1 MNLKELCQNIWNLQ
15 KPIHVLS
22 IESVNEAESDTGLF
36 KCAFVCS
43 TTISV
48 SVSKSTHFWYRNKQ
62 KPYVTSIYMHSPLQF
77 LFLTC

>member
-1 MNLKELCQNIWNLQ
+1 MNLKELVKIFGICKNLYMSSQ
-15 KPIHVLS
+15 F
-22 IESVNEAESDTGLF
+22 ESVNEAESDTGLF